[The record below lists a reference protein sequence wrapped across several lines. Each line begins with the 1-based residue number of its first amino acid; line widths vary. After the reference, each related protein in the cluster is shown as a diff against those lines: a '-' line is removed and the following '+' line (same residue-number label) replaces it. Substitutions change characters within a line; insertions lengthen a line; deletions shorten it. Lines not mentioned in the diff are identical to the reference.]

1 MIDENFDI
9 IMMDDKEYVIFEKF
23 SIEDKNYFV
32 LNEIDGD
39 TLLNTRFILREAD
52 GLLYSIDEEEEK
64 KKVEQFL
71 LKEIME

>member
-9 IMMDDKEYVIFEKF
+9 IMMDDKEYVVVEKF

-39 TLLNTRFILREAD
+39 TLLNTRFILREDD

>member
-9 IMMDDKEYVIFEKF
+9 IMMDDKEYVVVEKF

-39 TLLNTRFILREAD
+39 TLLNIRFILREAD

>member
-9 IMMDDKEYVIFEKF
+9 IMMDDKEYVVIEKF

-39 TLLNTRFILREAD
+39 TLLNTRFILREDD